1 MMVPTCNSDIR
12 KLFFYSDM
20 QSMSVAVFS
29 EDLEP
34 KYTLDYHTG
43 LVLRE

>member
-34 KYTLDYHTG
+34 KVYS
-43 LVLRE
+43 